1 MVGVN
6 AYRDAEA
13 EPMPFEVHRVDPQV
27 ERRKVGELREFR
39 RTRDQARLE
48 ERLEELREAAAGD
61 ENLMPATIEAVRARA
76 TGGEI
81 VETVRSVFGS
91 YVEHAVF

>member
-1 MVGVN
+1 
-6 AYRDAEA
+6 
-13 EPMPFEVHRVDPQV
+13 MPFEIHKVDPQV
-27 ERRKVGELREFR
+27 EERKISELVAFRSRRDQPRVDACLDALRE
-39 RTRDQARLE
+39 T
-48 ERLEELREAAAGD
+48 AASD
-61 ENLMPATIEAVRARA
+61 ENLMPATIAAIRARA